1 MESNDFLNKLKKTVK
16 QFDSNA
22 DIILY
27 GSRARNDYKQYSD
40 WDFLILL
47 NYAVNETLKE
57 QIRNELFELEL
68 ETDQII
74 STIIHSKQNW
84 NDLSITPLHKNIEHD
99 GIRI

>member
-1 MESNDFLNKLKKTVK
+1 MDSNDLLNKLKKTAK
-16 QFDSNA
+16 QFDANA
-22 DIILY
+22 EIILY

-57 QIRNELFELEL
+57 QIRDELFEIEI

-84 NDLSITPLHKNIEHD
+84 NDLSITPLHKNIAND